1 MGPIS
6 TDGNPDLERVW
17 ADLKTMSASTFAEGG
32 VSGDRRLPAAR
43 THTDLTHRYERE
55 AEEFA
60 RALLIDEG
68 EALREGLVG
77 AGRDD

>member
-1 MGPIS
+1 MGRPE
-6 TDGNPDLERVW
+6 DDVGKHVC
-17 ADLKTMSASTFAEGG
+17 GG
-32 VSGDRRLPAAR
+32 RVSGDRRLPAAR

>member
-1 MGPIS
+1 MGRPEDDVG
-6 TDGNPDLERVW
+6 THVC
-17 ADLKTMSASTFAEGG
+17 GG
-32 VSGDRRLPAAR
+32 RVSGDRRLPAAR

-60 RALLIDEG
+60 RALLIDDG
-68 EALREGLVG
+68 EALREGLGG